1 VSNAI
6 DREGLSE
13 AQLVAG
19 LKKGDEEAYRTLVR
33 RYEDRLFKVAFG
45 ILLDREEAWDIVQDV
60 FFKVYQSIHTFKAQA
75 RLSTWLHRI
84 TVNHCLNWKRRWKR
98 RLRQFHRP
106 LDADSNDPLGRYPPI
121 GTEQYQPERQVR
133 EKQMAQH
140 LWQYVA
146 ELPEEARA
154 VFMLKEVEGLSYDE
168 IAEVLGIKR
177 GTVSSRLFYARK
189 RIKKALAPYLKE
201 EGDP

>member
-1 VSNAI
+1 MSNAI
-6 DREGLSE
+6 QREGFDE
-13 AQLVAG
+13 AELVAG
-19 LKKGDEEAYRTLVR
+19 LKQGSEDAYRTLVR
-33 RYEDRLFKVAFG
+33 HFQDRLFKVAYG

-60 FFKVYQSIHTFKAQA
+60 FFKVFQSIDSFKSQA

-98 RLRQFHRP
+98 RLRGYHRP
-106 LDADSNDPLGRYPPI
+106 LDADSGDPEGRYPPI

-133 EKQMAQH
+133 EKQMARN
-140 LWQYVA
+140 LWASVA

-168 IAEVLGIKR
+168 IADILKVKR

-189 RIKKALAPYLKE
+189 RIKKSLAPYLE
-201 EGDP
+201 AEGDE